1 MRHRRS
7 APIGLAAVAF
17 LAAACGSSSTSPAA
31 SGSPT
36 AAATPS
42 HTSSS
47 TAPAGAVVKTEKI
60 GHAIVLTN
68 AEGRTLYWFASDT
81 STKSDCTGACAKA
94 WPPVTGHV
102 TAGAGVTGKFGTIT
116 RSDGSVQATYNGH
129 PLYTYIADTA
139 AGQDKGNMLSQGVW
153 HVVTVSGRAAPAS
166 SPSSS

>member
-7 APIGLAAVAF
+7 APIALAAVAF

-36 AAATPS
+36 AAATSS
-42 HTSSS
+42 HTASS
-47 TAPAGAVVKTEKI
+47 TASAGAVVKTEKI

-68 AEGRTLYWFASDT
+68 AEGRTLYWFAPDT

-94 WPPVTGHV
+94 WPPVKGPV
-102 TAGAGVTGKFGTIT
+102 TGAGVTGKFGTIT
-116 RSDGSVQATYNGH
+116 RSDGSVQATYDGH

-139 AGQDKGNMLSQGVW
+139 AGQDRGSKVSHGVW
-153 HVVTVSGRAAPAS
+153 HVVTVSGTATPAS
-166 SPSSS
+166 SPS

>member
-1 MRHRRS
+1 M
-7 APIGLAAVAF
+7 
-17 LAAACGSSSTSPAA
+17 
-31 SGSPT
+31 
-36 AAATPS
+36 
-42 HTSSS
+42 
-47 TAPAGAVVKTEKI
+47 VKTEKI

-94 WPPVTGHV
+94 WPPVTGPV

-139 AGQDKGNMLSQGVW
+139 AGQDRGNKMSHGVW
-153 HVVTVSGRAAPAS
+153 HVVTVSGTAAPAS
-166 SPSSS
+166 SPSG